1 MKALCFK
8 YLQFKERFCSTFLTF
23 YLTTFNFFV
32 ATKLNRFQKHFF
44 FFFIWDYLVI
54 HELKWNIS
62 LTAGL
67 WISIHF
73 LPIRIQRFSL
83 CGSGSSWFCL
93 WIRIQLKQICERLPY
108 EEFFLVKNT
117 TQIRIS
123 IKIMELVQIYCKNCN
138 KMLNNFLAFCFFLK
152 FFPPG
157 SGYAY

>member
-1 MKALCFK
+1 MLH
-8 YLQFKERFCSTFLTF
+8 L
-23 YLTTFNFFV
+23 FNFLFDNIQFFCCNK
-32 ATKLNRFQKHFF
+32 TKSVSKTFF
-44 FFFIWDYLVI
+44 LFFIWDYLVI

-73 LPIRIQRFSL
+73 LPIRIQHFSL
-83 CGSGSSWFCL
+83 SGSGSSWFCL

-123 IKIMELVQIYCKNCN
+123 IKTMELVQIYCKNCN